1 MKIAIVGFAL
11 SGFSF
16 LKEILD
22 KKKNDNLQIDIYE
35 KRNELPVGLPY
46 ENDSLVKLLNVDSTE
61 MVYPPCKRDDFPKWM
76 DKHGKKLDPEEKM
89 APRVYFGEYLK
100 DMAKAYLKDPSINII
115 NEEVT
120 EINVSLSEGEESYQI
135 VSENHSNNYELVFLA
150 TGATCY
156 NDPYKL
162 KGEKNYIENPYPLEE
177 KLKDIPN
184 DKSIAILGTSASSTD
199 VFRYLNEKK
208 NLDKT
213 INFFTGENEYKIV
226 DIPYE
231 GNIYDYYTPN
241 QEWIDDKLRA
251 DSRIKLDCL
260 LDTVRDDFKKAG
272 YELEYAYNTYKDHTL
287 DLSRKAIR
295 ENDQAL
301 AFTEDYFI
309 QFTLYIADL
318 VNYMNPVDRKKY
330 MDEYYHYL
338 AFLGGKTPYNSM
350 KLLVDAYDKDKID
363 IITNSESVS
372 KNDDGSF
379 TLVGDNEKSAD
390 IVINCTGFDLDLDS
404 LAKKIPLYESLYKN
418 EMIMADEDNKGI
430 AVTWPRCNPLSKK
443 YGYLKNLFI
452 SGMIITN
459 TDLDNNDARCIQNT
473 AMRIADIVV
482 NEYKL

>member
-22 KKKNDNLQIDIYE
+22 KKKNYNLQIDIYE
-35 KRNELPVGLPY
+35 KRSEFPVGLPY
-46 ENDSLVKLLNVDSTE
+46 ENDSLAKLLNVDSTE
-61 MVYPPCKRDDFPKWM
+61 MIYPPSKRDDFPKWM
-76 DKHGKKLDPEEKM
+76 DDNNKELDPEENM
-89 APRVYFGEYLK
+89 APRIYFGQFLK
-100 DMAKAYLKDPSINII
+100 DMASPYLKDPSVNII

-120 EINVSLSEGEESYQI
+120 EIGLDVSNDKEIYHI
-135 VSENHSNNYELVFLA
+135 VSKNIKKDYDLVFLA

-162 KGEKNYIENPYPLEE
+162 NGEKNYIENPYPLEE
-177 KLKDIPN
+177 KLKNIPN

-199 VFRYLNEKK
+199 VFRYLNDKK

-213 INFFTGENEYKIV
+213 INFFTGDNEYKIV

-231 GNIYDYYTPN
+231 GNIYDYYTPD
-241 QEWIDDKLRA
+241 QDWIDKQLEK
-251 DSRIKLDCL
+251 DSCIKLDCL
-260 LDTVRDDFKKAG
+260 LDTIRNDFKKAG
-272 YELEYAYNTYKDHTL
+272 YDLVYAYNTYKDHTL

-318 VNYMNPVDRKKY
+318 VNYMNPVDRKIY

-338 AFLGGKTPYNSM
+338 AFLGGKTPHNSM
-350 KLLVDAYDKDKID
+350 KLILDAYDKDKID

-379 TLVGDNEKSAD
+379 TLVGDKEKSAD

-404 LAKKIPLYESLYKN
+404 ISKKIPLYESLYKN
-418 EMIMADEDNKGI
+418 EMIMADEDSKGI

-443 YGYLKNLFI
+443 YGHLKNLFI
-452 SGMIITN
+452 TGMIITN
-459 TDLDNNDARCIQNT
+459 TDLDNNDARCIQKT
-473 AMRIADIVV
+473 AIRIANIILD
-482 NEYKL
+482 EYKL